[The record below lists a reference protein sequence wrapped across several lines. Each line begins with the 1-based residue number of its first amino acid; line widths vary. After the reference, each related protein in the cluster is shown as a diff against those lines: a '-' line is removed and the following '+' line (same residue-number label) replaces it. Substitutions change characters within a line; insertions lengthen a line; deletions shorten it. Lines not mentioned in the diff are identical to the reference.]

1 MKECNNQLTLGSIR
15 DKINQICKNCN
26 EDDLHSI
33 PVYINQQCR
42 DDDIEQ
48 SGVDY
53 DMYVTDINIDNGIVT
68 IDIDYD
74 LVY

>member
-15 DKINQICKNCN
+15 DKINQICKNYN
-26 EDDLHSI
+26 EDDLYSI
-33 PVYINQQCR
+33 PIFINSQCR